1 MRFNRPLPETQ
12 ALSQATALTSPAV
25 PVATNGRAQALA
37 AARKLEGMAGAI
49 GTSPWWLSRW
59 LSQRNLSIDA
69 FLAGADFKAL
79 QQKRSASEA
88 RAHALL
94 REGPPPD
101 HPQRQ
106 TPPPN
111 IDRRRPG
118 WRHAAKAPLKSQE
131 NSASQPAQE
140 DGRRQ
145 PKQPAATEGPAPSP
159 HTPQVRHPARTRVW
173 RANVERAVP
182 DRAHMVLTSPPP
194 QQREHAHA

>member
-25 PVATNGRAQALA
+25 PVVATNGRAQALA

-79 QQKRSASEA
+79 RQKRSASEA

-131 NSASQPAQE
+131 NSASQPP
-140 DGRRQ
+140 
-145 PKQPAATEGPAPSP
+145 PKRMGGGNPSSP
-159 HTPQVRHPARTRVW
+159 RLLKGGLRARTRRRSATLPARGFGAPMW
-173 RANVERAVP
+173 NAR
-182 DRAHMVLTSPPP
+182 SPIAPTWS
-194 QQREHAHA
+194 